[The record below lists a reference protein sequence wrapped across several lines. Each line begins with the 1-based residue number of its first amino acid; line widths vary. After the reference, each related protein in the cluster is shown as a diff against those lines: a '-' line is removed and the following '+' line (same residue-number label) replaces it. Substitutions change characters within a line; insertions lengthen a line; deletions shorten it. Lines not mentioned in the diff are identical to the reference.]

1 MSRYRMFQTL
11 TFEDRARENQ
21 YQRERAKQ
29 SSEFLNSIWL
39 PAMAFIA
46 LLLVRD
52 MFLGLDS
59 SAAIYGSLLRGF
71 LLILT
76 IVLYFYGRIQRT
88 QTSRIFHSAVKLWV
102 AIVTMVIIAV
112 AASQS
117 LESEARYF
125 RALLGYLVVLGLF
138 GTNFR
143 DRVAS
148 LYFILII
155 GWIIISCLFYS
166 VAVTNLEDFVS
177 GQVTFVGM
185 IIVVLSFN
193 RALERAERKAFQTNV
208 KLADANDEL
217 RRASAEKSNFLISLS
232 HDLRQPLTGLVGYL
246 DLTKMHAQKLN
257 DPQLNTYLDGALRG
271 SNLINLN
278 LTKVLELSRI
288 QDERFTP
295 QQESVR
301 VEEILKNVCG
311 LLETKAI
318 AENIH
323 LKLVLPATED
333 QWVKTDPF
341 ILSQVLQNLVAN
353 ALQYRRVGETKSWVL
368 VSCVRRNA
376 QILKITIADNGIGIP
391 AQYHAKI
398 FEPHF
403 QIQNRSRSVDKGLGL
418 GLAFVGQ
425 SITRLKD
432 HRLSLSS
439 NGRTYSKFN
448 IYIPTSSEPHPV
460 RSMAN
465 RDLNEAN
472 TFVTTSKFKY
482 ANVALFED
490 DKNIRLLFQ
499 NIAKNLN
506 FQLLVFESIDEL
518 TDNDLGKLRKSSNSL
533 LIISDYRLPRKNNGC
548 ETISK
553 LRLLL
558 EIEVPALII
567 TGDLQFSQ
575 ASLPLNTALLM
586 KPFGLTQLIQAI

>member
-1 MSRYRMFQTL
+1 MSSYRLLHSL
-11 TFEDRARENQ
+11 TFEDQALENQ
-21 YQRERAKQ
+21 YQKERAER
-29 SSEFLNSIWL
+29 SREFLNSIWL
-39 PAMAFIA
+39 PAIVFIA

-52 MFLGLDS
+52 LFLGLDS
-59 SAAIYGSLLRGF
+59 SAALFGSTLRGF
-71 LLILT
+71 LFILT
-76 IVLYFYGRIQRT
+76 IVLYFYGRTQKT
-88 QTSRIFHSAVKLWV
+88 QTSRIFHLAIQLWV
-102 AIVTMVIIAV
+102 AIVTTVIIAV

-125 RALLGYLVVLGLF
+125 RAVLGYLVVLGFF

-143 DRVAS
+143 DRVAP

-155 GWIIISCLFYS
+155 GWIIFSCLFYS
-166 VAVTNLEDFVS
+166 VAITNFEGFVS

-193 RALERAERKAFQTNV
+193 RALERAERKTFQINV
-208 KLADANDEL
+208 KLAIANDEL
-217 RRASAEKSNFLISLS
+217 RRASVEKSNFLISLS

-257 DPQLNTYLDGALRG
+257 DTQLNTYLDGALRG
-271 SNLINLN
+271 SNLININ

-295 QQESVR
+295 QQESVQ
-301 VEEILKNVCG
+301 VEEMLKNVCG
-311 LLETKAI
+311 LLEAKAI
-318 AENIH
+318 SENIQ

-368 VSCVRRNA
+368 VSCVRLSA
-376 QILKITIADNGIGIP
+376 QVLRITVADNGIGVP
-391 AQYHAKI
+391 AQYHEKI

-403 QIQNRSRSVDKGLGL
+403 QIQNPSRNVDKGLGL

-425 SITRLKD
+425 SITRMKD
-432 HRLSLSS
+432 HRLTLSS
-439 NGRTYSKFN
+439 DGQTFTKFN
-448 IYIPTSSEPHPV
+448 IYIPTPSEPYPV
-460 RSMAN
+460 RLAADSV
-465 RDLNEAN
+465 LVETN
-472 TFVTTSKFKY
+472 TFVHTAKFKY
-482 ANVALFED
+482 ANVVLFED
-490 DKNIRLLFQ
+490 DENIRLLFQ
-499 NIAKNLN
+499 NIGRSLN
-506 FQLLVFESIDEL
+506 FQLLVFESMDGL
-518 TDNDLGKLRKSSNSL
+518 TDNDLENLRKCSNDL
-533 LIISDYRLPRKNNGC
+533 LVISDYRLLGKNSGS

-558 EIEVPALII
+558 DIEVPALII

-575 ASLPLNTALLM
+575 ASLPVNTSLLM
-586 KPFGLTQLIQAI
+586 KPFGLTQLISAI